1 MKITLN
7 KTKKNGP
14 LARRTALGAA
24 MIVAAF
30 VAACSSADSNLVTPS
45 DSTSDARFSYHRTPS
60 APQNAAATAGNTSA
74 TVTWQAPA
82 NAGASK
88 IYSYTVVTS
97 PGNKSTRVN
106 APALSATIS
115 GLTNGTS
122 YTFTVSAANFFGS
135 GPGMKT
141 NAVTAGSAT
150 TTPPDTTTTPTPPDT
165 TTTPPTP
172 KAPTAPSGV
181 TATGGNA
188 QASISWT
195 APSDSGSS
203 KVGSYTVK
211 SAPGNMTA
219 TVTAP
224 TTTATIGG
232 LTNGTSYTFTVTAT
246 NQSLTSPASAA
257 SNAVTPAAPPPA
269 ATAPT
274 APRTVSATAGNAQ
287 ATITWTAPA
296 SNGTPATIT
305 GYTVTS
311 TPGSKT
317 ASVSGTTLT
326 ATVTGLTNGTGYT
339 FAVTATNGMVSPAG
353 TSNAVTPSAPVT
365 PPPSGKWISGYWVGY
380 NRSLQNENQIDMS
393 QLTHIIAG
401 RADVV
406 NGNQISTTFF
416 QGSAS
421 TGATVAKTIASRAHA
436 AGKKAI
442 MMIGGSDAVGS
453 LRTAASSSNR
463 AGFITNLLAAMD
475 QLGFDGIDI
484 DWEPINPP
492 TAPTNADDQPN
503 MLALIQGLRSARPSM
518 IITVPVS
525 WVYSD
530 ANSWYATLAQYVDQI
545 NFMSYE
551 MDGNY
556 GGWTSWH
563 FSAVQGETANHPSSI
578 NKSLVAYTGVGVP
591 AAKLGAG
598 VGSYGHCWKGITAPN
613 QSLTGA
619 SWTGGDNQLPYSTIM
634 KSYYSTALDK
644 WDATALASYLSN
656 GSSFG
661 PGACTYLTYESAQSV
676 TAKGQFVKA
685 KGMGGIMFWTI
696 DQQFMSTAAAG
707 QQNPLITAAYNGLN
721 Q

>member
-24 MIVAAF
+24 LIVAAV
-30 VAACSSADSNLVTPS
+30 VAACSSSDSNLVSPS
-45 DSTSDARFSYHRTPS
+45 DSTSDARFSFHRTPS
-60 APQNAAATAGNTSA
+60 APQNAAATAGSGSA

-97 PGNKSTRVN
+97 PGNKSTRVSGST
-106 APALSATIS
+106 LSATIS
-115 GLTNGTS
+115 GLTNGTT
-122 YTFTVSAANFFGS
+122 YTFTVYAANFFGS

-150 TTPPDTTTTPTPPDT
+150 TPPDSTPTTPPDSTPTTPPDTTP
-165 TTTPPTP
+165 TPPTP

-181 TATGGNA
+181 SAIGGNA
-188 QASISWT
+188 QASVQWT

-203 KVGSYTVK
+203 KVASYTVK
-211 SAPGNMTA
+211 SAPGNVTM

-224 TTTATIGG
+224 TTSTTITG

-246 NQSLTSPASAA
+246 NKSLTSPASAA
-257 SNAVTPAAPPPA
+257 SNAVTPAAPPPS

-326 ATVTGLTNGTGYT
+326 ATVTGLTNGTSYT

-365 PPPSGKWISGYWVGY
+365 PPASGKWISGYWVGY

-393 QLTHIIAG
+393 QLTHIMVG

-406 NGNQISTTFF
+406 NGNQISPSFF
-416 QGSAS
+416 QGTSQGP
-421 TGATVAKTIASRAHA
+421 TIAKTITARAHS

-442 MMIGGSDAVGS
+442 MMIGGSDALAS
-453 LRTAASSSNR
+453 LETASNSSNR
-463 AGFITNLLAAMD
+463 AGFITNLLASMD
-475 QLGFDGIDI
+475 QLGFDGIDV
-484 DWEPINPP
+484 DWEPISPP
-492 TAPTNADDQPN
+492 TGLRRRPAEHARAHSGPAQRASEHDHHGPGQLGVHRRELVVCDARAVRRPDQLHVVRDGRELRRLDE
-503 MLALIQGLRSARPSM
+503 LALQRRP
-518 IITVPVS
+518 
-525 WVYSD
+525 
-530 ANSWYATLAQYVDQI
+530 
-545 NFMSYE
+545 
-551 MDGNY
+551 G
-556 GGWTSWH
+556 
-563 FSAVQGETANHPSSI
+563 
-578 NKSLVAYTGVGVP
+578 
-591 AAKLGAG
+591 
-598 VGSYGHCWKGITAPN
+598 
-613 QSLTGA
+613 
-619 SWTGGDNQLPYSTIM
+619 
-634 KSYYSTALDK
+634 
-644 WDATALASYLSN
+644 
-656 GSSFG
+656 
-661 PGACTYLTYESAQSV
+661 
-676 TAKGQFVKA
+676 
-685 KGMGGIMFWTI
+685 
-696 DQQFMSTAAAG
+696 
-707 QQNPLITAAYNGLN
+707 
-721 Q
+721 